1 MVVDVGNFLQKR
13 IKIYFVDTMLKI
25 LDFALLILMTP
36 QKECKRQKKFSN
48 LLLIQSTKTT
58 MFVVDQTGQFQS
70 WPESF
75 SL

>member
-13 IKIYFVDTMLKI
+13 IKIYFLDTMLKI

-36 QKECKRQKKFSN
+36 QKECKRQKKFSSF
-48 LLLIQSTKTT
+48 LLIQSTKTK